1 MPTRA
6 PDVSACIT
14 ACKKMLV
21 CKGITFNREQC
32 RLKHK
37 MMDKVMIDRIF
48 DKLRDKVKSV
58 RFSCASEKYA
68 SENID
73 ESVKEM
79 VIMLMLVTMPGVSII
94 IVSTMVMRKKRKR
107 TVMRSAF
114 VEVVMEMKHNSSTY
128 ENPTFL

>member
-1 MPTRA
+1 MPNRA

-79 VIMLMLVTMPGVSII
+79 VIMLMIVTMPGVSII
-94 IVSTMVMRKKRKR
+94 IVSKKRKR

-114 VEVVMEMKHNSSTY
+114 VEVVMEMKHNSSAY